1 MINRGFTMNKK
12 KVAIVIFLTLAL
24 MTVEV
29 YANASIKQMFTTQ
42 YDNQGTELDECA
54 TCMRSTSPPASWNP
68 YGAALKD
75 DADFDRNNIAQAL
88 ENIEELDSDGDG
100 FNNIDE
106 IRNSTYPGDPDDFPE
121 VVEVT
126 QTPTPTSMET
136 AEPTETIASAT
147 PDTEDSNGTLNS
159 MFNALFTFAAI
170 VLMSIMVRKKNV

>member
-1 MINRGFTMNKK
+1 MISRGFTMNKK

-42 YDNQGTELDECA
+42 YDNQGTELDKCA

-68 YGAALKD
+68 YGTALKD

-106 IRNSTYPGDPDDFPE
+106 IRNSIHPGDPDDFPE
-121 VVEVT
+121 IVEVT
-126 QTPTPTSMET
+126 QTPTQTSMET
-136 AEPTETIASAT
+136 AEPTEAVASAT

>member
-1 MINRGFTMNKK
+1 MNKK
-12 KVAIVIFLTLAL
+12 KIAIVIFLTLAL

-106 IRNSTYPGDPDDFPE
+106 IRNSTDPGDPDDFPE
-121 VVEVT
+121 VMGVT
-126 QTPTPTSMET
+126 QTPTSTET
-136 AEPTETIASAT
+136 AEQTETVASGT
-147 PDTEDSNGTLNS
+147 PDTENGNGTLNS

>member
-1 MINRGFTMNKK
+1 MNKK
-12 KVAIVIFLTLAL
+12 KIAIVIFLTLAL

-68 YGAALKD
+68 YGTALKD

-126 QTPTPTSMET
+126 QTQTQTQTPTPTSMET
-136 AEPTETIASAT
+136 AEPTEAVASAI

-170 VLMSIMVRKKNV
+170 VLMSIIVRKKNI

>member
-1 MINRGFTMNKK
+1 MNKK
-12 KVAIVIFLTLAL
+12 KIAIVIFLTLAL

-68 YGAALKD
+68 YGTALRA

-106 IRNSTYPGDPDDFPE
+106 IRNSTYPGDPDDLPE

-136 AEPTETIASAT
+136 AEPTEAVASAI

>member
-1 MINRGFTMNKK
+1 MNKK

-29 YANASIKQMFTTQ
+29 YASASIKQMFTTQ
-42 YDNQGTELDECA
+42 YDNQGTELDKCA

-68 YGAALKD
+68 YGTALKD

-136 AEPTETIASAT
+136 AEQTEAVASAT
-147 PDTEDSNGTLNS
+147 SDTEDGNGTLNS